1 MSDDLS
7 GRAAEYVLGT
17 LDAEEREDFA
27 RRLATDEIAASLV
40 RDWQRR
46 LSPIALA
53 CARPL
58 EPAPS
63 LWSKIGERIAAMA
76 TTGSV
81 TQLRRSVA
89 RWRTATVLSGA
100 LAASLA
106 IFVGADLAHWRSQSG
121 PSGPRIASSDVQP
134 LRQVAVSEQTPSSSG
149 VQTSAGN
156 VASTSAE
163 ISRGSSVVAASG
175 SRDNAGGIVLGGG
188 AISFPQASLEPRDTS
203 IYAAAVTP
211 VGAPAGLIVRVDP
224 AARTIFVRRISAD
237 APAGKTLE
245 LWWTVPGQPA
255 RDLGPIA
262 GETAR
267 LQMPPDMPVDGAIL
281 VASLESGDRAPTQPT
296 EPLLYQGKL
305 VRN

>member
-7 GRAAEYVLGT
+7 SKAAEYVLGT
-17 LDAEEREDFA
+17 LDADERAEFA
-27 RRLATDEIAASLV
+27 RRLAHDENAASLV

-63 LWSKIGERIAAMA
+63 VWSKIERIATRA
-76 TTGSV
+76 TTGSMS
-81 TQLRRSVA
+81 QLKRSVA
-89 RWRTATVLSGA
+89 RWRMATVLSGA

-106 IFVGADLAHWRSQSG
+106 IFVSAELGQRRSDNE
-121 PSGPRIASSDVQP
+121 PSGPRSASTTAP
-134 LRQVAVSEQTPSSSG
+134 PPRQVAVADQTPSPS
-149 VQTSAGN
+149 TPNGN
-156 VASTSAE
+156 VASASAE
-163 ISRGSSVVAASG
+163 VSRGSSVVAASG
-175 SRDNAGGIVLGGG
+175 SRDNGGGIVLGGG
-188 AISFPQASLEPRDTS
+188 AASISQPASEARDTA

-245 LWWTVPGQPA
+245 LWWTLPGQPA

-281 VASLESGDRAPTQPT
+281 VASLESGDRAPAQPT